1 MSGARQ
7 GKPKTHAAVEES
19 AMRKSGYGQSSNS
32 QEAVE
37 ARRRSATGQ
46 STNAR
51 IASTTMPSSK
61 RPTSNAIRSSSSQ
74 SSLALVAP
82 RSHPSTNISTESDTS
97 HALRGLQE
105 QACYPEDATIK
116 STRRVH
122 ASRGTPLE
130 AAPATILRQPR
141 GPTQS
146 QSGMS
151 TSHQPSSLS
160 P

>member
-19 AMRKSGYGQSSNS
+19 AMRKSSNGQSSNS
-32 QEAVE
+32 QEPIE
-37 ARRRSATGQ
+37 ARRRSETGR

-51 IASTTMPSSK
+51 IAATTTSNSK
-61 RPTSNAIRSSSSQ
+61 RPPSNAIRSTSSQ
-74 SSLALVAP
+74 SPPAFGAP
-82 RSHPSTNISTESDTS
+82 RSHSSADNAIKSNTA
-97 HALRGLQE
+97 HALRSLQE
-105 QACYPEDATIK
+105 EACYPEDTTIR

-122 ASRGTPLE
+122 ASRSPIE

-146 QSGMS
+146 QSEMS
-151 TSHQPSSLS
+151 PRHQPSSLS